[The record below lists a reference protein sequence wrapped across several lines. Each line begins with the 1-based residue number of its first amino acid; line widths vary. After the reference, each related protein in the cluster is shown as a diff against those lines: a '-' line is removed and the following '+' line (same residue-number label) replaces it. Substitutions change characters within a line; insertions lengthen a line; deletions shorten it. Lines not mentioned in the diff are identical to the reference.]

1 MPQAHASRI
10 FCSIGYSVENPYPPH
25 QLNGLPRHI
34 ARYFVGITFGDRAF
48 ADRRQTRRGARD
60 RPIQEE
66 TRRIAFH
73 LHFGQVELHRLK
85 IDDGFSKLV
94 AFLHVFQNVIE
105 GGLGNR
111 KAHSDITTAL
121 QVEGLHQLLETT
133 GRNDLVACRNA
144 YIVEIY
150 VGALYAAQTHM
161 KFQLSETN
169 TRPVL
174 FNQNCTDS
182 MRSRHIR
189 HTATQHKH
197 RNVRRRSTTA
207 CCR

>member
-1 MPQAHASRI
+1 MH
-10 FCSIGYSVENPYPPH
+10 
-25 QLNGLPRHI
+25 
-34 ARYFVGITFGDRAF
+34 
-48 ADRRQTRRGARD
+48 
-60 RPIQEE
+60 RP
-66 TRRIAFH
+66 
-73 LHFGQVELHRLK
+73 K
-85 IDDGFSKLV
+85 IDERFSELV
-94 AFLHVFQNVIE
+94 AFLRVFQNVIE

-111 KAHSDITTAL
+111 KDHRGVATAL
-121 QVEGLHQLLETT
+121 QVDGFHQLLETT
-133 GRNDLVACRNA
+133 GRNDLVACGNA
-144 YIVEIY
+144 HIAKEY

-161 KFQLSETN
+161 KFRLSETN

-182 MRSRHIR
+182 MRFRRIR